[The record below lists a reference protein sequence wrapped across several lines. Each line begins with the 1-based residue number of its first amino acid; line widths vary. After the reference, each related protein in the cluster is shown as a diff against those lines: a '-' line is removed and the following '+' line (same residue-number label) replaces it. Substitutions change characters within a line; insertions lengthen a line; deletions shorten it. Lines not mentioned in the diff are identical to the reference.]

1 MQTANKLLSDWARDY
16 YDGVIDQDTYQQH
29 RAEILD
35 NLEDQPLVDMDATLP
50 LAQRVAMP
58 EAKSGEGRAIS
69 GPAMFPMK
77 RMWPVTVLLIL
88 ILVALLAR
96 YFLSA

>member
-35 NLEDQPLVDMDATLP
+35 NLENQPLVDMDATLP
-50 LAQRVAMP
+50 LAHRATMP
-58 EAKSGEGRAIS
+58 EAESDEARATS
-69 GPAMFPMK
+69 GPAAFPMK
-77 RMWPVTVLLIL
+77 RLWPLALLLIL
-88 ILVALLAR
+88 ILAALLTR
-96 YFLSA
+96 YFVSL

>member
-16 YDGVIDQDTYQQH
+16 YDGVIDQDAYQQH
-29 RAEILD
+29 RAKILD

-50 LAQRVAMP
+50 LAHRAGLSEEEP
-58 EAKSGEGRAIS
+58 DEGRVTS
-69 GPAMFPMK
+69 GRASLPVKKP
-77 RMWPVTVLLIL
+77 WPVALLLVLIL
-88 ILVALLAR
+88 AALLAR